1 MSFQERV
8 LVFLEVLV
16 ECDHSDHGA
25 GGCGCDRS
33 DDLHCHFG
41 NCCCT
46 GCKFCSSE
54 HWLVVVGL
62 VIHDTNPSALCAFNK
77 NTIVPIHISY
87 M

>member
-16 ECDHSDHGA
+16 ECDHTDHGSS
-25 GGCGCDRS
+25 CRRS
-33 DDLHCHFG
+33 DWCNDFHRHLGDCG
-41 NCCCT
+41 SASQDVGT
-46 GCKFCSSE
+46 GE

-77 NTIVPIHISY
+77 STVTPIHISY